1 MQHLTMSLSMGMLM
15 PFFTNIRPARKKLA
29 NDKQLSSLLKTL
41 SMTMKTS
48 FMTLTPGGAEAEVE
62 DARLALKIH
71 WL

>member
-1 MQHLTMSLSMGMLM
+1 MCLDIQ
-15 PFFTNIRPARKKLA
+15 KLILEIDNA
-29 NDKQLSSLLKTL
+29 IWWVIEPHYNLKTL

-48 FMTLTPGGAEAEVE
+48 FITLAPGGAEAEVE